1 MENQEYWHGDFC
13 PLTPCTMPSDQWI
26 AWQCHR
32 PDLDEGIV
40 LAFRRADSPLASLHV
55 KLGGL
60 DAVQAY
66 EASSIAEDRHS
77 TTRKLVGREL
87 AEIELRLAKPRT
99 SVLVRYRSVPS

>member
-1 MENQEYWHGDFC
+1 MENQKYWHGDFYA
-13 PLTPCTMPSDQWI
+13 LTPCTIASDQWI
-26 AWQCHR
+26 ARRCHR

-60 DAVQAY
+60 NAARTY
-66 EASSIAEDRHS
+66 EVAWIAEDRHS

>member
-60 DAVQAY
+60 NAARTY
-66 EASSIAEDRHS
+66 EATWIADDRQA
-77 TTRKLVGREL
+77 TTRKLTGKEL
-87 AEIELRLAKPRT
+87 AELQLQLAKPRT
-99 SVLVRYRSVPS
+99 SVLVRYKPAP